1 MISSNASLVP
11 AAIQPPDHLKNWDA
25 YNAINSS
32 STKLFLS
39 LSSFFSKVS
48 EYFGKIFFNLLN
60 NLCEFSEGD
69 RNMHSLDAPREP
81 PLTLRAQ
88 SEAHYAEALGYVDL
102 KAVEGRG
109 PFRRESRCQTTT
121 LRNI

>member
-1 MISSNASLVP
+1 M
-11 AAIQPPDHLKNWDA
+11 KNWDA

-81 PLTLRAQ
+81 LLTLRAQ
-88 SEAHYAEALGYVDL
+88 SEAHYAEVLGYVDL
-102 KAVEGRG
+102 KAVEGQG
-109 PFRRESRCQTTT
+109 PFRGQSGQPSGTSEKRCPTGSPDDSPEPK
-121 LRNI
+121 RNRK